1 MEDFKIFNSE
11 FKPSKTYKSKV
22 IDFLFKHLDKFGDPK
37 ADISKA
43 IDYALKDVAS
53 FGGFLLCLEH
63 NDSLVGA
70 VVVNKTGM
78 KDYIPENILVYI
90 AVHNEERGKGLG
102 KRLLE
107 EALSISKG
115 NVALHVEA
123 DNKAKGLYE
132 KVGFTN
138 KYLEMRYI
146 K

>member
-11 FKPSKTYKSKV
+11 FKPSKTYKSKI
-22 IDFLFKHLDKFGDPK
+22 IDFLFTHLEEFGDPK

-43 IDYALKDVAS
+43 IDYALKETQS
-53 FGGFLLCLEH
+53 FGGFVLCLEH
-63 NDSLVGA
+63 NDNLVGA

-90 AVHNEERGKGLG
+90 ATHKEERGKGLG
-102 KRLLE
+102 KKMLE
-107 EALSISKG
+107 EAISMSKG
-115 NVALHVEA
+115 NVALHVEP
-123 DNKAKGLYE
+123 NNRAKNLYE

>member
-11 FKPSKTYKSKV
+11 FKPSKTYKSKI
-22 IDFLFKHLDKFGDPK
+22 IDFLFTHLEEFGDPK

-43 IDYALKDVAS
+43 IDYALKEIES
-53 FGGFLLCLEH
+53 FGGFILCLEH
-63 NDSLVGA
+63 NDNLVGA

-90 AVHNEERGKGLG
+90 ATHKEERGKGLG
-102 KRLLE
+102 KKLLE
-107 EALSISKG
+107 EAISMSKG
-115 NVALHVEA
+115 NVALHVEP
-123 DNKAKGLYE
+123 NNRAKNLYE

>member
-11 FKPSKTYKSKV
+11 FKPSKTYKSKI
-22 IDFLFKHLDKFGDPK
+22 IDFLFTHLEEFGDPK

-43 IDYALKDVAS
+43 IDYALKETQS
-53 FGGFLLCLEH
+53 FGGFVLCLEH
-63 NDSLVGA
+63 NDTLVGA

-90 AVHNEERGKGLG
+90 ATHKEERGKGLG
-102 KRLLE
+102 KKLLE
-107 EALSISKG
+107 EAISMSKG
-115 NVALHVEA
+115 NVALHVEP
-123 DNKAKGLYE
+123 NNRAKNLYE